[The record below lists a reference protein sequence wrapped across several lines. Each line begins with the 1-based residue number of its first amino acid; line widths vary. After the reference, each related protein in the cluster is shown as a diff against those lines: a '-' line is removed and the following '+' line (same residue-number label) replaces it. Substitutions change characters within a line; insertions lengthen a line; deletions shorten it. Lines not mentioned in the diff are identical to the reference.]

1 MEEEVIRKAAI
12 RNKGGSGPLSLDAN
26 GWPRMLASSNFGTFR
41 SGLHKAF
48 ANLVKNCVLILLK

>member
-26 GWPRMLASSNFGTFR
+26 GWPRMLASSNFGTLR

-48 ANLVKNCVLILLK
+48 ANLVKIVY